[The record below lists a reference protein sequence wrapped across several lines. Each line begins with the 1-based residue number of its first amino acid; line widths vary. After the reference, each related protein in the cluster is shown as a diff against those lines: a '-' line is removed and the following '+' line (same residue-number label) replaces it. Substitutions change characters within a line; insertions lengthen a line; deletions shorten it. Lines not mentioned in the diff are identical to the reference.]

1 MKKSLFLLLFLSQNL
16 YSQPAIELFEKAN
29 EHYRLGQYDKAIAS
43 YQRIEISKFI
53 SSELYFNMGNSYYKL
68 NKIAPAI
75 YNYERALLVNPLNQ
89 DAQNNLVF
97 ARRLTI
103 DAIETIPKTIFQKLD
118 SALFKKLSYDEWSV
132 LAVVF
137 SAIGATLFFL
147 FYFSHTPSKKRV
159 FFITSMICF
168 LFLVASSILTVKEY
182 AYSNAVIEAIIFAQ
196 QTDIKNAPTSN
207 SEKIFTL
214 HEGTKVQVLDAVQ
227 TWKKIKI
234 SDGKIGWILAEDLK
248 LLTIF

>member
-1 MKKSLFLLLFLSQNL
+1 MLVQEFLGSNTR
-16 YSQPAIELFEKAN
+16 PNNAN
-29 EHYRLGQYDKAIAS
+29 TQMNG
-43 YQRIEISKFI
+43 
-53 SSELYFNMGNSYYKL
+53 
-68 NKIAPAI
+68 
-75 YNYERALLVNPLNQ
+75 
-89 DAQNNLVF
+89 
-97 ARRLTI
+97 
-103 DAIETIPKTIFQKLD
+103 
-118 SALFKKLSYDEWSV
+118 
-132 LAVVF
+132 
-137 SAIGATLFFL
+137 
-147 FYFSHTPSKKRV
+147 
-159 FFITSMICF
+159 F

-248 LLTIF
+248 LLTIFQEKLTKKIAHNCIFDALKYFHV